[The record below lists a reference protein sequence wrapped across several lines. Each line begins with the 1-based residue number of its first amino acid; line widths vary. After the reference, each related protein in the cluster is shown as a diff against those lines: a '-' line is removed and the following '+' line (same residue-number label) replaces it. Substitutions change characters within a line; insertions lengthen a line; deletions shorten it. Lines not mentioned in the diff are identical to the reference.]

1 MPKKSCFFISRTFQY
16 FLFISFYLAFSPSI
30 SLAAHG
36 LAQYGALKYPPG
48 FSHFDYVNP
57 DAPRGG
63 TLVLSNP
70 NRLTSFDKFNPFTLK
85 GSVAPGVGALIF
97 ESLLVRSKDEIAAA
111 YCLLADDVALA
122 ADGLSV
128 TFRLRPEARFSDGTP
143 VLAKDVKYSFDM
155 LMSKLAS
162 PAFRSIYAD
171 VQQVVVVAERI
182 VRFDFKRRNAEL
194 ALLVGDLPIFS
205 PAWGRKLDGS
215 YIPFDQL
222 AFEKPIGTGPYL
234 IDDYQAGR
242 NITFRRHS
250 HYWGNNINVQRGS
263 FNFERIRYQLY
274 ADDTIRL
281 EAFKAGEFDALVEY
295 RAKNWVKGFDGPKFR
310 SGALRKQNFIHH
322 NGAGMQGFI
331 FNLRR
336 PLFQNIKVRE
346 ALGLALDFEWLNR
359 QLFYGQYRRLD
370 SYFANSELAAS
381 AAPNGLPDA
390 AEKALLMQ
398 LDKQFPGTLSADIW
412 EQALQQPTTTPP
424 GSLRANLRQARRLLA
439 QAGWIYRDGALRNA
453 QGQPFIFEMLD
464 DKGNLGRVVTAYV
477 RNLEKLGISVVQRT
491 VDSTL
496 YQKRLDDFDF
506 DMISLRIPDSQS
518 PGNELFDYYSSHAAH
533 QPGSGNFI
541 GVQSPLIDTLLTKV
555 VHARTRSE
563 LVTATR
569 ALDRIFLHQYYVV
582 PQWFSDNHRIAYAAK
597 FSYPQVLPRY
607 YSPDDWI
614 IRNWWIR

>member
-1 MPKKSCFFISRTFQY
+1 MLKKRRFFISCVFQSL
-16 FLFISFYLAFSPSI
+16 LFISSCLVFLPSL
-30 SLAAHG
+30 SLAAQG
-36 LAQYGALKYPPG
+36 LAQYGAPKYPPD
-48 FSHFDYVNP
+48 FPHFDYVNP
-57 DAPRGG
+57 NAPRGG

-85 GSVAPGVGALIF
+85 GSVAPGVAALTF
-97 ESLLVRSKDEIAAA
+97 ESLLARSRDEIATA

-122 ADGLSV
+122 ADSLSV
-128 TFRLRPEARFSDGTP
+128 TFRLRPEARFSDGAP
-143 VLAKDVKYSFDM
+143 VLAKDVKYSFDI

-171 VQQVVVVAERI
+171 VQQVVVVSERV

-205 PAWGRKLDGS
+205 PAWGRKMDGS
-215 YIPFDQL
+215 RVPFDQL
-222 AFEKPIGTGPYL
+222 AFENPIGTGPYL
-234 IDDYQAGR
+234 IEGYQAGR
-242 NITFRRHS
+242 NITFRKNT
-250 HYWGNNINVQRGS
+250 HYWGSNINVQRGS

-295 RAKNWVKGFDGPKFR
+295 RAKNWVKGFNGPKFR
-310 SGALRKQNFIHH
+310 SGALRKESFAHH

-336 PLFQNIKVRE
+336 PLFQNVKVRE

-381 AAPNGLPDA
+381 AAPNALPDA
-390 AEKALLMQ
+390 SEKALLMQ
-398 LDKQFPGTLSADIW
+398 LDKQVPGTLSADIW
-412 EQALQQPTTTPP
+412 EHPLQQPTTTPP
-424 GSLRANLRQARRLLA
+424 GSLRDNLRQARRLLA

-464 DKGNLGRVVTAYV
+464 DKGNLGRVVAAYV
-477 RNLEKLGISVVQRT
+477 RNLEKLGIKVVQRT

-541 GVQSPLIDTLLTKV
+541 GVQSPLIDALLTKV
-555 VHARTRSE
+555 VHAHTRSE

-569 ALDRIFLHQYYVV
+569 ALDRILLHQYYVV

-597 FSYPQVLPRY
+597 LTYPQVLPRY
-607 YSPDDWI
+607 YSPEDWI
-614 IRNWWIR
+614 IRNWWLH